1 MTPFVVTAVLS
12 LLALD
17 AAPSSS
23 QPNTVSQVQVTSPS
37 KTAANGVD
45 DPDKVICHKEAIT
58 GSRFEKRVCMTKSQW
73 DDRERQVEVLER
85 RLNQT
90 ATPQGGG
97 GFNGN

>member
-1 MTPFVVTAVLS
+1 MTPLIVTAALS

-17 AAPSSS
+17 AAPASS
-23 QPNTVSQVQVTSPS
+23 QPNTIAPVQVNGS
-37 KTAANGVD
+37 KTAANGAE

-73 DDRERQVEVLER
+73 DDRQRQVEVLER